1 MQGLSAPY
9 ERAALFRAGEA
20 ESDGGES
27 CRDREVDGMPQWAII
42 LLGILIPFAGTVLG
56 AGMVFFLKKE
66 MNPSVQKFLLGFAA
80 GVMTAASVWS
90 LLLPAFELSEGGSVP
105 SYIPTAGGFL
115 LGIGFLLLLDK
126 LVPHQHLD
134 HVQPE
139 GLKAHLGKNTM
150 LMLAVTIHNIPEGM
164 VIGAAFAGMLNGNA
178 VITLSSTLVLA
189 AGIAL
194 QNFPEGT
201 IISMPLRG
209 NGFSKGKAFL
219 FGALSGAVEPIAA
232 AVTLFTV
239 GMITPIFP
247 YLLSFAAG
255 AMIYVVVEELIPE
268 AQGGEPHTN
277 WGTIG
282 VAIGFALMMV
292 LDVVFG

>member
-1 MQGLSAPY
+1 
-9 ERAALFRAGEA
+9 
-20 ESDGGES
+20 
-27 CRDREVDGMPQWAII
+27 MPQWAII

-164 VIGAAFAGMLNGNA
+164 VVGAAFAGMLNGNA

-255 AMIYVVVEELIPE
+255 RDDLRR
-268 AQGGEPHTN
+268 GGGTDPRGAGWRTAHQLGNDRGGDRLCPHD
-277 WGTIG
+277 
-282 VAIGFALMMV
+282 GFRRGFRIIFRFFGARLGISR
-292 LDVVFG
+292 VFFHILLGINRKE